1 MKNKTP
7 KPRAMWAN
15 YYPGIVRCDETL
27 KRAKHRADYNLPN
40 QTVRVAVIPLDDTEA
55 IVERAALAGTNV
67 ARKFCDQPPLKYLRQ
82 SQNPDKNM
90 ELVRA
95 VLTAAGIPCAKRKA
109 RK

>member
-7 KPRAMWAN
+7 KPRVMWAN

-40 QTVRVAVIPLDDTEA
+40 QTVRVAVIPLDDVAA
-55 IVERAALAGTNV
+55 IVERAFEAWHNSEMRGNGPYEGVCA
-67 ARKFCDQPPLKYLRQ
+67 A
-82 SQNPDKNM
+82 
-90 ELVRA
+90 
-95 VLTAAGIPCAKRKA
+95 LTAAGIPCTKRKA

>member
-7 KPRAMWAN
+7 KPRVMWAN

-40 QTVRVAVIPLDDTEA
+40 QTVRVAIIPLDDTEA
-55 IVERAALAGTNV
+55 IVERAFTAYFT
-67 ARKFCDQPPLKYLRQ
+67 
-82 SQNPDKNM
+82 DKGFTYGDGI
-90 ELVRA
+90 RA
-95 VLTAAGIPCAKRKA
+95 ALTAAGIPCTKRKA

>member
-7 KPRAMWAN
+7 KPRVMWAIYDN
-15 YYPGIVRCDETL
+15 CADPIVGANRSLIRICE
-27 KRAKHRADYNLPN
+27 KNCRVKA
-40 QTVRVAVIPLDDTEA
+40 VRVAVIPLDDTEA

>member
-7 KPRAMWAN
+7 KPRVMWAN

-40 QTVRVAVIPLDDTEA
+40 QTVRVAIIPLDDTEA
-55 IVERAALAGTNV
+55 IVERAANAFITTPYVNG
-67 ARKFCDQPPLKYLRQ
+67 D
-82 SQNPDKNM
+82 NPDACM
-90 ELVRA
+90 RA
-95 VLTAAGIPCAKRKA
+95 ALTAAGIPCTKRKA